1 MVLLLWGGA
10 FGVDIGL
17 TVVGGRQT
25 QAISD
30 TAALDMARYINIAD
44 WTTTLNSQILTTSYL
59 NGKLAYA
66 DSDNSSNATLTE
78 TPGVWQN
85 GTFTPRVR
93 RSGPTR
99 SIAITTTRRG
109 PTSATRSRSSA
120 SQSVPQIFVGGH
132 SSVTRTSI
140 AAVTPEAGFSVGSYL
155 ATVDSQQSTVLNAL
169 LGTLGG
175 SATVTAVG
183 YEGLANTYV
192 SINQLITASGG
203 LLTTSNVMTTSLLGS
218 QWLAIWSNAVANQVA
233 QLNCGATPT
242 PFPCSASTALS
253 ALGSTASTSA
263 ELCQLVSINGSTCS
277 SGNLSTAALSTSL
290 NVLQSLTTEAEVAN
304 GTNAIDLGSSLGLP
318 LVTDAQL
325 TLGSTAGQVPQVAYG
340 PAGTTASTAQISTDL
355 KLTVLGVSGVVDIPL
370 TGAQATATL
379 LGVTCANNALKTA
392 NIQPAATTATG
403 TVTVG
408 GVSLSTLS
416 VSGYSGSQ
424 FGYGPSVVP
433 PTASTAAADSNPIV
447 AGSNSPALS
456 YSPAISAS
464 SPVYGLLTSN
474 LPPVLGPILQA
485 VGTSVGG
492 AVRGRSQHQ
501 LRRSLAGAM
510 STTLTFVAG
519 TMLGIAV
526 GSALVPLTQR
536 GIGRLGGSRRSG
548 GLGRSAVGDR
558 APAGHLASVGRSRR
572 CVGPVTGL
580 RDTPGRLVAQC
591 AAALVAAHGAHSA
604 RLLRSHSSALAQD
617 PRLRT
622 ERRGRRQ
629 RGAGRAVHQRVGPAV
644 DGGPRRRDR
653 LRPLLL
659 HQRHEPS
666 LDGLR

>member
-1 MVLLLWGGA
+1 MSREQAARRIRPGRSKDEQGATLVLVAISMVLLLWGGA

-44 WTTTLNSQILTTSYL
+44 WTTTLNSQILTTGYL
-59 NGKLAYA
+59 TGKLAYA
-66 DSDNSSNATLTE
+66 DSDNSANATLTE
-78 TPGVWQN
+78 TPGVWQSGSYN
-85 GTFTPRVR
+85 AQGVWQSGTFTPQGAKIGNNTVNCYYHN
-93 RSGPTR
+93 PPWPNLCN
-99 SIAITTTRRG
+99 AVKV
-109 PTSATRSRSSA
+109 SA

-318 LVTDAQL
+318 LVSDAQL
-325 TLGSTAGQVPQVAYG
+325 TLGLTAGQVPQVAYG

-492 AVRGRSQHQ
+492 ASVADLSTNCGAV
-501 LRRSLAGAM
+501 SL
-510 STTLTFVAG
+510 V
-519 TMLGIAV
+519 
-526 GSALVPLTQR
+526 Q
-536 GIGRLGGSRRSG
+536 
-548 GLGRSAVGDR
+548 
-558 APAGHLASVGRSRR
+558 
-572 CVGPVTGL
+572 
-580 RDTPGRLVAQC
+580 
-591 AAALVAAHGAHSA
+591 
-604 RLLRSHSSALAQD
+604 
-617 PRLRT
+617 
-622 ERRGRRQ
+622 
-629 RGAGRAVHQRVGPAV
+629 
-644 DGGPRRRDR
+644 
-653 LRPLLL
+653 
-659 HQRHEPS
+659 
-666 LDGLR
+666 